1 MTIILLILIFL
12 RPFVSSLAL
21 PYANFI
27 HSGLLLI
34 FAAIWIITQG
44 VSLKANKLTSPITLL
59 CLALFL
65 SLIFHYNNTAGA
77 QELYKYIGGILI
89 LLICGSLSGQDQGRV
104 ILSIMI
110 AGILISFLAMHQYFF
125 GFRHLNNYV
134 IKEGITNPFVLD
146 YVRQGRA
153 FFPFI
158 TPNTLG
164 GYLAMLI
171 PLTFISKHK
180 ALLALPLFFA
190 LLLTKSI
197 GALLSLSLALILYF
211 YLWNRFKKRDILIF
225 FGLLI
230 TVILVFVIRAQ
241 VQKQHLQPLFST
253 TMRLNYWQDTLAIIN
268 TQPLSGVGLGNF
280 NLALSRYSH
289 NSYLQIWAETGIL
302 GITAFIW
309 LVVLIL
315 RFSLKTLEESPD
327 RRKTAA
333 LICSVCVFL
342 IHNLMDFS
350 FFLPEVS
357 LIWWAILG
365 LLSNRQADARHSL
378 SVDPEFTNFND

>member
-1 MTIILLILIFL
+1 MIIPLLILIFL
-12 RPFVSSLAL
+12 RPFISSLAL

-27 HSGLLLI
+27 HSGLFLI

-44 VSLKANKLTSPITLL
+44 LSLKANKLTLPLTLL

-65 SLIFHYNNTAGA
+65 SLIFRYNNAAGA

-89 LLICGSLSGQDQGRV
+89 LLICGSLPGQDQDRV

-110 AGILISFLAMHQYFF
+110 AGFLISFLAIYQYFF
-125 GFRHLNNYV
+125 GFRYLNNYV

-153 FFPFI
+153 FFPFV

-171 PLTFISKHK
+171 PLTFIYKHR
-180 ALLALPLFFA
+180 ALLVLPLFFA
-190 LLLTKSI
+190 LLLTKSL

-211 YLWNRFKKRDILIF
+211 YLRRNRFKKKGILIF
-225 FGLLI
+225 LGLLL
-230 TVILVFVIRAQ
+230 TVILVCALRAQ
-241 VQKQHLQPLFST
+241 AQKQHLQPLFST

-289 NSYLQIWAETGIL
+289 NSYLQIWAEMGIL
-302 GITAFIW
+302 GIAAFVW
-309 LVVLIL
+309 LVALIL
-315 RFSLKTLEESPD
+315 HFSLKTLQESPD
-327 RRKTAA
+327 RRKIAA

-342 IHNLMDFS
+342 IHNLIDFS

-365 LLSNRQADARHSL
+365 LLSNRQASGKHAL
-378 SVDPEFTNFND
+378 SFNPGP